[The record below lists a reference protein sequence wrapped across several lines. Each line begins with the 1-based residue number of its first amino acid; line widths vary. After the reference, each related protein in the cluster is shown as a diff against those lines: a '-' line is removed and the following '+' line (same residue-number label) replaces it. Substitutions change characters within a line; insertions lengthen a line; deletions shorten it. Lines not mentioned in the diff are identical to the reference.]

1 MSQNPSTAVYLDNNA
16 SAPLRPE
23 ALQVMAAVLAEVGNP
38 SSIHASGRRARAR
51 VETARGQVAA
61 LVGASAQDVTF
72 TGSGTEANALAIHSA
87 IAAGFRRL
95 IVNPTEHPSVL
106 ETVRATG
113 LPIEWL
119 EVEEDG
125 LVAVD
130 EIGERLQA
138 SDEPALVIV
147 QFANSET
154 GVVQTFPE
162 VADVCRR
169 FGAWLHVDAVQAV
182 GRIPTDVRRQG
193 TSWGD
198 TWALSAHK
206 LGGPQGVGAVVNITG
221 RSLTPDLRGGGQERG
236 MRAGTENVPAIAGF
250 GAAAEAALNDFDAIA
265 RQQPWRDAALARME
279 AVGAEAIGPGA
290 WILPNVLSAAVE
302 DWPSA
307 MQVMAL
313 DLAGVMVSAG
323 SACSSGKV
331 TKSPVLEAMGQSRL
345 SGGVIR
351 ASGGW
356 ATTEADWVRFADVWI
371 EAYGAYRAR
380 RQERAA

>member
-1 MSQNPSTAVYLDNNA
+1 MTVYLDNNA
-16 SAPLRPE
+16 TAPIRPVV
-23 ALQVMAAVLAEVGNP
+23 LDVMGAVLAEVGNP
-38 SSIHASGRRARAR
+38 SSIHAAGRKARAR

-106 ETVRATG
+106 VTVRATG

-119 EVEEDG
+119 VVEEDG
-125 LVAVD
+125 QVAID
-130 EIGERLQA
+130 EIGARLQ
-138 SDEPALVIV
+138 SGDPALVVV

-162 VADVCRR
+162 VAEVCRR

-182 GRIPTDVRRQG
+182 GRIPVDVRG
-193 TSWGD
+193 MGD

-206 LGGPQGVGAVVNITG
+206 LGGPQGMGAVVNITG
-221 RSLTPDLRGGGQERG
+221 RALTPDLRGGGQERG
-236 MRAGTENVPAIAGF
+236 MRAGTENVAAVAGF

-265 RQQPWRDAALARME
+265 RQQPWRDSALARME
-279 AVGAEAIGPGA
+279 AVGAEAVGPGA

-302 DWPSA
+302 DWPSS

-331 TKSPVLEAMGQSRL
+331 AKSPVLEAMGQSRL

>member
-1 MSQNPSTAVYLDNNA
+1 MTVYLDNNA
-16 SAPLRPE
+16 TAPLRPQVLE
-23 ALQVMAAVLAEVGNP
+23 AMTAVLAEVGNP
-38 SSIHASGRRARAR
+38 SSIHAAGRKARAR

-95 IVNPTEHPSVL
+95 IINPTEHPSVL

-125 LVAVD
+125 LVAID

-138 SDEPALVIV
+138 SDESALVIV

-162 VADVCRR
+162 VAQVCKR

-182 GRIPTDVRRQG
+182 GKTPIQAHHVG
-193 TSWGD
+193 GD

-221 RSLTPDLRGGGQERG
+221 RTLTPDLRGGGQERG
-236 MRAGTENVPAIAGF
+236 LRAGTENVAAVAGF

-279 AVGAEAIGPGA
+279 AMGAEAIGSGA

-331 TKSPVLEAMGQSRL
+331 ARSPVLEAMGQSHL

>member
-1 MSQNPSTAVYLDNNA
+1 MSQGARNTVYLDNNA
-16 SAPLRPE
+16 TAPIRPVV
-23 ALQVMAAVLAEVGNP
+23 LDLISAVLAEVGNP
-38 SSIHASGRRARAR
+38 SSIHAAGRKARAR

-87 IAAGFRRL
+87 VAAGFRRL

-113 LPIEWL
+113 LPVEWL

-125 LVAVD
+125 LVAID

-138 SDEPALVIV
+138 GEPALVIV

-169 FGAWLHVDAVQAV
+169 FGAWLHVDAVQAL
-182 GRIPTDVRRQG
+182 GRIPTDVRG
-193 TSWGD
+193 MGD
-198 TWALSAHK
+198 SWALSAHK

-221 RSLTPDLRGGGQERG
+221 RTLTPDLRGGGQERG
-236 MRAGTENVPAIAGF
+236 LRAGTENVAAVAGF
-250 GAAAEAALNDFDAIA
+250 GAAADAALNDFDAIA
-265 RQQPWRDAALARME
+265 RQKPWRDAALARME
-279 AVGAEAIGPGA
+279 AMGAEAVGPGA

-331 TKSPVLEAMGQSRL
+331 AKSPVLEAMGQSRL

>member
-1 MSQNPSTAVYLDNNA
+1 MTAVYLDNNA
-16 SAPLRPE
+16 TAPLRP
-23 ALQVMAAVLAEVGNP
+23 QVLAVMTEVLAEVGNP
-38 SSIHASGRRARAR
+38 SSIHASGRKARAR
-51 VETARGQVAA
+51 VETARGQVAG
-61 LVGASAQDVTF
+61 LVGVSAQDVTF

-87 IAAGFRRL
+87 IEAGFRRL

-113 LPIEWL
+113 LPVEWL
-119 EVEEDG
+119 TVEEDG

-138 SDEPALVIV
+138 GEPALVVV

-162 VADVCRR
+162 VAEVCRR

-182 GRIPTDVRRQG
+182 GRIPTDAARM
-193 TSWGD
+193 GD

-206 LGGPQGVGAVVNITG
+206 LGGPQGVGALVNVTG
-221 RSLTPDLRGGGQERG
+221 RTLTADVRGGGQERG
-236 MRAGTENVPAIAGF
+236 LRAGTENVAAIAGF
-250 GAAAEAALNDFDAIA
+250 GAAADAASADFDAVS
-265 RQQPWRDAALARME
+265 RQQAWRDAALARME
-279 AVGAEAIGPGA
+279 AAGAEAIGPGS

-331 TKSPVLEAMGQSRL
+331 AKSPVLEAMGQARL

-356 ATTEADWVRFADVWI
+356 ATTEEDWVRFADAWI
-371 EAYGAYRAR
+371 EAYGAFRAR

>member
-1 MSQNPSTAVYLDNNA
+1 MTAVYLDNNA
-16 SAPLRPE
+16 TAPLRP
-23 ALQVMAAVLAEVGNP
+23 QVLAMMTGVLAEVGNP
-38 SSIHASGRRARAR
+38 SSIHASGRKARAR

-87 IAAGFRRL
+87 VAAGVRRL
-95 IVNPTEHPSVL
+95 IVNPAEHPSVL
-106 ETVRATG
+106 ETVRAVSSSAG
-113 LPIEWL
+113 LPVEWL
-119 EVEEDG
+119 TVGESG

-130 EIGERLQA
+130 EIGERLQ
-138 SDEPALVIV
+138 SGDPALVIV

-182 GRIPTDVRRQG
+182 GRIPTEAARM
-193 TSWGD
+193 GD

-206 LGGPQGVGAVVNITG
+206 LGGPQGIGALVNVTG
-221 RSLTPDLRGGGQERG
+221 RTLSADVRGGGQERG
-236 MRAGTENVPAIAGF
+236 LRAGTENVAAIAGF
-250 GAAAEAALNDFDAIA
+250 GAAAEAAMGDFDAIA

-279 AVGAEAIGPGA
+279 AAGAEAIGPGS
-290 WILPNVLSAAVE
+290 WVLPNVLSAAVE
-302 DWPSA
+302 DWPST

-331 TKSPVLEAMGQSRL
+331 ARSPVLEAMGQSRL

-371 EAYGAYRAR
+371 EAYGAFRAR

>member
-1 MSQNPSTAVYLDNNA
+1 MTVYLDNNA
-16 SAPLRPE
+16 TAPIRPGVLE
-23 ALQVMAAVLAEVGNP
+23 TMTAVLAEVGNP
-38 SSIHASGRRARAR
+38 SSIHAAGRKARAR
-51 VETARGQVAA
+51 VETARGQVAT

-106 ETVRATG
+106 ETVRAASSLGG

-125 LVAVD
+125 LVAID
-130 EIGERLQA
+130 EIGERLQ
-138 SDEPALVIV
+138 SGDPALVVV

-162 VADVCRR
+162 VAEVCRR

-182 GRIPTDVRRQG
+182 GRIPTNVIG
-193 TSWGD
+193 MGD

-206 LGGPQGVGAVVNITG
+206 LGGPQGVGALVNITG
-221 RSLTPDLRGGGQERG
+221 RPLTPDLRGGGQERG
-236 MRAGTENVPAIAGF
+236 MRAGTENVAAVAGF
-250 GAAAEAALNDFDAIA
+250 GAAAEAALSDFDAIA
-265 RQQPWRDAALARME
+265 CQKPWRDAALARME

-302 DWPSA
+302 DWPSS

-331 TKSPVLEAMGQSRL
+331 AKSPVLEAMSQSHL

-380 RQERAA
+380 RQEKAA

>member
-1 MSQNPSTAVYLDNNA
+1 MSQGAQNTVYLDNNA
-16 SAPLRPE
+16 SAPLRHE
-23 ALQVMAAVLAEVGNP
+23 ALQVMATVLAEVGNP
-38 SSIHASGRRARAR
+38 SSIHAAGRKARAR
-51 VETARGQVAA
+51 VEMARGQVAA

-95 IVNPTEHPSVL
+95 IVSPTEHPSVL

-125 LVAVD
+125 LVVVD
-130 EIGERLQA
+130 EIGERLQ
-138 SDEPALVIV
+138 SGDPALVVV

-154 GVVQTFPE
+154 GVVQTVPE
-162 VADVCRR
+162 VAEVCRR
-169 FGAWLHVDAVQAV
+169 FGAWLHVDTVQAV
-182 GRIPTDVRRQG
+182 GRMPTDVRG
-193 TSWGD
+193 MGD

-221 RSLTPDLRGGGQERG
+221 RTLTPDLRGGGQERG
-236 MRAGTENVPAIAGF
+236 MRAGTENVAAVAGF

-265 RQQPWRDAALARME
+265 RQKPWRDAALARME
-279 AVGAEAIGPGA
+279 AIGAEAIGPGA

-302 DWPSA
+302 DWPSS

-323 SACSSGKV
+323 SACSSGRV
-331 TKSPVLEAMGQSRL
+331 AKSPVLEAMGQSHL
-345 SGGVIR
+345 AGGVIR

-356 ATTEADWVRFADVWI
+356 ATTEADWVRFADAWI

>member
-1 MSQNPSTAVYLDNNA
+1 MTGVYLDNNA

-23 ALQVMAAVLAEVGNP
+23 ALEAMTAVLAEVGNP

-61 LVGASAQDVTF
+61 LVGATAQDVTF
-72 TGSGTEANALAIHSA
+72 TGSGTEANALALHSA

-106 ETVRATG
+106 ETVRATS

-119 EVEEDG
+119 AVEEDG
-125 LVAVD
+125 LVAID

-138 SDEPALVIV
+138 SGEPALVVV

-162 VADVCRR
+162 VAEVCRR
-169 FGAWLHVDAVQAV
+169 FGTWLHVDAVQAV
-182 GRIPTDVRRQG
+182 GRIPTDVRG
-193 TSWGD
+193 MGD

-221 RSLTPDLRGGGQERG
+221 RALTPDLRGGGQERG
-236 MRAGTENVPAIAGF
+236 MRAGTENVAAVAGF

-279 AVGAEAIGPGA
+279 AMGAEAIGPGA

-302 DWPSA
+302 DWPSS

-331 TKSPVLEAMGQSRL
+331 AKSPVLEAMGQSHL

-371 EAYGAYRAR
+371 EAYGAWRAR

>member
-1 MSQNPSTAVYLDNNA
+1 MTAVYLDNNA
-16 SAPLRPE
+16 TAPLRP
-23 ALQVMAAVLAEVGNP
+23 QVLAVMTEVLAEVGNP
-38 SSIHASGRRARAR
+38 SSIHASGRKARAR

-61 LVGASAQDVTF
+61 LVGVSAQDVTF

-87 IAAGFRRL
+87 IEAGFRRL

-113 LPIEWL
+113 LPVEWL
-119 EVEEDG
+119 TVEEDG

-138 SDEPALVIV
+138 GEPALVVV

-154 GVVQTFPE
+154 GVVQTFPD
-162 VADVCRR
+162 VAEVCRR

-182 GRIPTDVRRQG
+182 GRIPTDAARM
-193 TSWGD
+193 GD

-206 LGGPQGVGAVVNITG
+206 LGGPQGVGALVNVTG
-221 RSLTPDLRGGGQERG
+221 RTLTADVRGGGQERG
-236 MRAGTENVPAIAGF
+236 LRAGTENVAAIAGF
-250 GAAAEAALNDFDAIA
+250 GAAAAAASADFDAVS
-265 RQQPWRDAALARME
+265 RQQVWRDAALARME
-279 AVGAEAIGPGA
+279 AAGAEAIGPGS

-331 TKSPVLEAMGQSRL
+331 AKSPVLEAMGQARL

-356 ATTEADWVRFADVWI
+356 ATTEEDWVRFADAWI
-371 EAYGAYRAR
+371 EAYGAFRAR

>member
-1 MSQNPSTAVYLDNNA
+1 MTAVYLDNNA
-16 SAPLRPE
+16 TAPLRP
-23 ALQVMAAVLAEVGNP
+23 QVLAVMTEVLAEVGNP
-38 SSIHASGRRARAR
+38 SSIHASGRKARAR

-61 LVGASAQDVTF
+61 LVGVSAQDVTF

-87 IAAGFRRL
+87 IEAGFRRL

-113 LPIEWL
+113 LPVEWL
-119 EVEEDG
+119 TVEEDG

-138 SDEPALVIV
+138 GEPALVVV

-162 VADVCRR
+162 VAEVCRR

-182 GRIPTDVRRQG
+182 GRIPTDAARM
-193 TSWGD
+193 GD

-206 LGGPQGVGAVVNITG
+206 LGGPQGVGALVNVTG
-221 RSLTPDLRGGGQERG
+221 RTLTADVRGGGQERG
-236 MRAGTENVPAIAGF
+236 LRAGTENVAAIAGF
-250 GAAAEAALNDFDAIA
+250 GAAAAAASADFDAVS
-265 RQQPWRDAALARME
+265 RQQVWRDAALARME
-279 AVGAEAIGPGA
+279 AAGAEAVAPGA

-331 TKSPVLEAMGQSRL
+331 AKSPVLEAMGQARL

-356 ATTEADWVRFADVWI
+356 ATTEEDWVRFADAWI
-371 EAYGAYRAR
+371 EAYGAFRAR

>member
-1 MSQNPSTAVYLDNNA
+1 MTVYLDNNA
-16 SAPLRPE
+16 TAPIRPVV
-23 ALQVMAAVLAEVGNP
+23 LDVMGAVLADVGNP
-38 SSIHASGRRARAR
+38 SSIHAAGRKARAR

-119 EVEEDG
+119 VVEEDG
-125 LVAVD
+125 QVAID
-130 EIGERLQA
+130 EIGARLQ
-138 SDEPALVIV
+138 SGDPALVVV

-162 VADVCRR
+162 VAEVCRR

-182 GRIPTDVRRQG
+182 GRIPVDVRG
-193 TSWGD
+193 MGD

-206 LGGPQGVGAVVNITG
+206 LGGPQGMGAVVNITG
-221 RSLTPDLRGGGQERG
+221 RALTPDLRGGGQERG
-236 MRAGTENVPAIAGF
+236 MRAGTENVAAVAGF

-265 RQQPWRDAALARME
+265 RQQPWRDSALARME
-279 AVGAEAIGPGA
+279 AVGAEAVGPGA

-302 DWPSA
+302 DWPSS

-331 TKSPVLEAMGQSRL
+331 AKSPVLEAMGQSRL

>member
-1 MSQNPSTAVYLDNNA
+1 MTAVYLDNNA
-16 SAPLRPE
+16 TAPLRP
-23 ALQVMAAVLAEVGNP
+23 QVLAVMTEVLAEVGNP
-38 SSIHASGRRARAR
+38 SSIHASGRKARAR

-61 LVGASAQDVTF
+61 LVGVSAQDVTF

-87 IAAGFRRL
+87 IEAGFRRL

-113 LPIEWL
+113 LPVEWL
-119 EVEEDG
+119 TVEEDG

-138 SDEPALVIV
+138 GEPALVVV

-162 VADVCRR
+162 VAEVCRR
-169 FGAWLHVDAVQAV
+169 FDAWLHVDAVQAV
-182 GRIPTDVRRQG
+182 GRIPTDAARM
-193 TSWGD
+193 GD

-206 LGGPQGVGAVVNITG
+206 LGGPQGVGALVNVTG
-221 RSLTPDLRGGGQERG
+221 RTLTADVRGGGQERG
-236 MRAGTENVPAIAGF
+236 LRAGTENVAAIAGF
-250 GAAAEAALNDFDAIA
+250 GAAADAASADFDAVS
-265 RQQPWRDAALARME
+265 RQQAWRDAALARME
-279 AVGAEAIGPGA
+279 AAGAEAIAPGA

-331 TKSPVLEAMGQSRL
+331 AKSPVLEAMGQARL

-356 ATTEADWVRFADVWI
+356 ATTEEDWVRFADAWI
-371 EAYGAYRAR
+371 EAYGAFRAR

>member
-1 MSQNPSTAVYLDNNA
+1 MTVYLDNNA
-16 SAPLRPE
+16 TAPIRPRVLE
-23 ALQVMAAVLAEVGNP
+23 AMTAVLAEVGNP
-38 SSIHASGRRARAR
+38 SSIHAAGRKARAR

-106 ETVRATG
+106 ETVRTASSLGG
-113 LPIEWL
+113 LPVEWL

-138 SDEPALVIV
+138 SDEPGLVIV

-162 VADVCRR
+162 VAQVCKR

-182 GRIPTDVRRQG
+182 GKTPIQAHHVG
-193 TSWGD
+193 GD

-206 LGGPQGVGAVVNITG
+206 LGGPQGVGAVVNVTG
-221 RSLTPDLRGGGQERG
+221 RTLTPDLRGGGQERG
-236 MRAGTENVPAIAGF
+236 LRAGTENVAAVAGF

-331 TKSPVLEAMGQSRL
+331 ARSPVLEAMGQSHL

>member
-1 MSQNPSTAVYLDNNA
+1 MSQGAQNTVYLDNNA
-16 SAPLRPE
+16 SAPLRHE
-23 ALQVMAAVLAEVGNP
+23 ALQVMATVLAEVGNP
-38 SSIHASGRRARAR
+38 SSIHAAGRKARAR
-51 VETARGQVAA
+51 VEMARGQVAA

-95 IVNPTEHPSVL
+95 IVSPTEHPSVL

-125 LVAVD
+125 LVVVD
-130 EIGERLQA
+130 EIGERLQ
-138 SDEPALVIV
+138 SGDPALVVV

-154 GVVQTFPE
+154 GVVQTVPE
-162 VADVCRR
+162 VAEVCRR

-182 GRIPTDVRRQG
+182 GRMPTDVRG
-193 TSWGD
+193 MGD

-221 RSLTPDLRGGGQERG
+221 RTLTPDLRGGGQERG
-236 MRAGTENVPAIAGF
+236 MRAGTENVAAVAGF
-250 GAAAEAALNDFDAIA
+250 GAAAETALNDFDAIA

-279 AVGAEAIGPGA
+279 AIGAEAIGPGA

-302 DWPSA
+302 DWPSS

-331 TKSPVLEAMGQSRL
+331 AKSPVLEAMGQSRL
-345 SGGVIR
+345 AGGVIR

-356 ATTEADWVRFADVWI
+356 ATTEADWVRFADVWT
-371 EAYGAYRAR
+371 EAYGAWRAR

>member
-1 MSQNPSTAVYLDNNA
+1 MSEGARNTVYLDNNA
-16 SAPLRPE
+16 TAPIRPVV
-23 ALQVMAAVLAEVGNP
+23 LDVMGAVLAEVGNP
-38 SSIHASGRRARAR
+38 SSIHAAGRKARAR

-119 EVEEDG
+119 VVEEDG
-125 LVAVD
+125 QVAID
-130 EIGERLQA
+130 EIGARLQ
-138 SDEPALVIV
+138 SGDPALVVV

-162 VADVCRR
+162 VAEVCRR

-182 GRIPTDVRRQG
+182 GRIPVDVRG
-193 TSWGD
+193 MGD

-206 LGGPQGVGAVVNITG
+206 LGGPQGMGAVVNITG
-221 RSLTPDLRGGGQERG
+221 RALTPDLRGGGQERG
-236 MRAGTENVPAIAGF
+236 MRAGTENVAAVAGF

-265 RQQPWRDAALARME
+265 RQQPWRDSALARME
-279 AVGAEAIGPGA
+279 AVGAEAVGPGA

-302 DWPSA
+302 DWPSS

-331 TKSPVLEAMGQSRL
+331 AKSPVLEAMGQSRL